1 MPFIGEKWINY
12 FIQLIKTVL
21 VLSLG
26 TNPELHSLNG
36 TDFYRCPDDISPW
49 DKMMYACSNN
59 KLKSEFKGVKSFEY
73 HDTGEFNFQEMVKDL
88 IRKDRQ

>member
-1 MPFIGEKWINY
+1 MA
-12 FIQLIKTVL
+12 LI
-21 VLSLG
+21 
-26 TNPELHSLNG
+26 
-36 TDFYRCPDDISPW
+36 FYRCPDDISPW
-49 DKMMYACSNN
+49 DKMMYASSNN